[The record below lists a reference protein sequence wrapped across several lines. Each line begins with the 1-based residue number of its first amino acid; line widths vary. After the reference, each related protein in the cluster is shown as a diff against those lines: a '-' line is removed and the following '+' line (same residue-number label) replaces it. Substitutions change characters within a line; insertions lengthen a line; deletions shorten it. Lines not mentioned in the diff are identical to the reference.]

1 MKISWFCKLGK
12 DVTINL
18 RSKLIMPKARTYHVI
33 PHDGTWAVRSQA
45 GKTMWIFELKSA
57 AIDDARKRAREQNEA
72 ARIVIVVHGKSGQI
86 IQNTS
91 VKSGLSDKAIRDAV
105 RSVGNPQNGDSAKA
119 KPNNRGKAMRAS
131 KR

>member
-1 MKISWFCKLGK
+1 
-12 DVTINL
+12 
-18 RSKLIMPKARTYHVI
+18 MPKARTYHVI

-45 GKTMWIFELKSA
+45 SGTMWIFDSKSA

-72 ARIVIVVHGKSGQI
+72 SRIVVHGKSGQI

-91 VKSGLSDKAIRDAV
+91 VKSRLTDKAIRDAV
-105 RSVGNPQNGDSAKA
+105 RSVGNPQNGDSVKA
-119 KPNNRGKAMRAS
+119 KPNNRSKVMRAS